1 MMRARIPTLGLRRSF
16 VLGQSDVPAALP
28 SNTVTLAIV
37 VTDVKGDPFRDATV
51 TARLRSGILDS
62 RKTDAE
68 GVALFTT
75 PPVSEPLSIR
85 VESGALVAERKIPA
99 DSVNAGETLFV
110 QLPVDRPEAIL
121 TPLEIGTLLLG
132 GAAMA
137 GGTYYKVDPLKL
149 AGEILLGAG
158 IFTAIYR
165 HGC

>member
-1 MMRARIPTLGLRRSF
+1 MMLRRTPALGLRRPF
-16 VLGQSDVPAALP
+16 MLGADPAP
-28 SNTVTLAIV
+28 SPAQLTFAVV
-37 VTDVKGDPFRDATV
+37 VTDVKGDPFAGANV
-51 TARLRSGILDS
+51 IARQAGVVFDT
-62 RKTDAE
+62 RKTDSE
-68 GVALFTT
+68 GVAIFTLAG
-75 PPVSEPLSIR
+75 PVSERVEIR
-85 VESGALVAERKIPA
+85 VEADNLVAERKIPM

-132 GAAMA
+132 GGATFA
-137 GGTYYKVDPLKL
+137 GVYYKMEALKL